1 MSEPQLDAPTP
12 GAPPPGGMRRGITTG
27 GARAGRFAF
36 RQRYLAVLAL
46 LVILFIYFSLSQDRF
61 FTSGNIDALLTSASV
76 LWMVAIGLTFVMLTG
91 GFDLS
96 LGSLLALSG
105 IALGKLA
112 VGGGM
117 PIGLAIVVTLAFG
130 LAVGALGNGV
140 LIGKMGLPFLVV
152 TLGTLTLYGGLV
164 NLWSGTQTTEVLSGA
179 LTGLA
184 FNHALGV
191 PIPVWVM
198 IVVWLTALYVQRYT
212 YFGRDV
218 YAVGGSADAA
228 RLSGVRVDRT
238 LIAVYAIAGILAA
251 VAGVIQVAR
260 IGASSPLVGGTVI
273 FDAAAAVLL
282 GGTSFAG
289 GIGGVGGTAIGVL
302 FLATLQNGL
311 SVSGV
316 ADYWQQIISGS
327 ILVVVVFLDRV
338 QHGGLEAIGFRGMRS
353 GGGSGAVVAV
363 GMSADEG
370 SGSGGVTGSG
380 SGSGGSGP
388 GEGSAS

>member
-1 MSEPQLDAPTP
+1 MSELQADSPTS
-12 GAPPPGGMRRGITTG
+12 GGMRRGIASG
-27 GARAGRFAF
+27 GARAGRAAF
-36 RQRYLAVLAL
+36 RQRFLAVLAL
-46 LVILFIYFSLSQDRF
+46 LVILFIYFSLTQSRF

-96 LGSLLALSG
+96 LGSLLALTG
-105 IALGKLA
+105 ICLGKLV
-112 VGGGM
+112 VGGGVSVG
-117 PIGLAIVVTLAFG
+117 IAIVLTLAFG
-130 LAVGALGNGV
+130 LAVGALGNGL

-164 NLWSGTQTTEVLSGA
+164 NLWSGTQTTEVLSGT
-179 LTGLA
+179 LTALA

-198 IVVWLTALYVQRYT
+198 IVVFLVALYVQRNT

-228 RLSGVRVDRT
+228 RLSGVRVGRT
-238 LIAVYAIAGILAA
+238 LIAVYAIAGVLAA

-289 GIGGVGGTAIGVL
+289 GVGGVGGTAIGVL

-316 ADYWQQIISGS
+316 ADYWQQIFTGT
-327 ILVVVVFLDRV
+327 ILIVVVLLDRI
-338 QHGGLEAIGFRGMRS
+338 QHGGLESIGFRGFRGFRRGGPGAS
-353 GGGSGAVVAV
+353 GVSGA
-363 GMSADEG
+363 
-370 SGSGGVTGSG
+370 SGTGSG
-380 SGSGGSGP
+380 SSGASEGSGTGP
-388 GEGSAS
+388 GESSS

>member
-1 MSEPQLDAPTP
+1 MRK
-12 GAPPPGGMRRGITTG
+12 GMRAG

-36 RQRYLAVLAL
+36 RQRFLAVLAL

-105 IALGKLA
+105 IALGKLV
-112 VGGGM
+112 VGGGVSV
-117 PIGLAIVVTLAFG
+117 GLAIVLTLLFG

-164 NLWSGTQTTEVLSGA
+164 NLWSKTQTTEVISGT

-184 FNHALGV
+184 FNHALGL
-191 PIPVWVM
+191 PIPVWIM
-198 IVVWLTALYVQRYT
+198 IVVFLVALYVQRNT

-238 LIAVYAIAGILAA
+238 LIAVYAIAGVLAA

-316 ADYWQQIISGS
+316 ADYWQQIISGT
-327 ILVVVVFLDRV
+327 ILVVVVLLDRI
-338 QHGGLEAIGFRGMRS
+338 QHGGLAAIGFRGLRRGAAVGAAS
-353 GGGSGAVVAV
+353 GAGGSP
-363 GMSADEG
+363 G
-370 SGSGGVTGSG
+370 SE
-380 SGSGGSGP
+380 SGGSEP
-388 GEGSAS
+388 GAGSSA